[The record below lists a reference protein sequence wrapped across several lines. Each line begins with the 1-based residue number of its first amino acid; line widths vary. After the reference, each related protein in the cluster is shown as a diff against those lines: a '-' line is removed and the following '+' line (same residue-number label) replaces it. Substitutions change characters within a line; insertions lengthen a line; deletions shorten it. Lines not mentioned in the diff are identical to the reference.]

1 MLPDSGSLWSPRHL
15 ASAVRAVA
23 LTSGRAALRRAI
35 PLYVG
40 LAMAGGLIFGGNGMR
55 AADVTRMAERSPG
68 FRVVFILIWLLC
80 ATPGVRALV
89 FARDAFLLRSLP
101 VPRLQFVLALA
112 AHLALLE
119 LPLVGLWARGAG
131 AAAALGLLV
140 LCMSAH
146 AVAVAG
152 RFGFPLGLLLAAIPA
167 YLAPP
172 SLAMVGLLPVLAF
185 ALARA
190 FRLAPEKPL
199 AAERPQ
205 VFGPPLAAIFTT
217 HLVLLRRVHGAV
229 LLRALLYMLVA
240 LAIAVL
246 AVRNNAP
253 RSASQAA
260 ALALLP
266 LAPGALLVGGTLA
279 GPVLLGERQLR
290 WLLAATGTP
299 GTTRA
304 LAASLLGIGM
314 SSLLGLLWAVAVIAI
329 LELGLGTWAP
339 RRLLVEGPACAAAC
353 AAVASAIV
361 RWAQRGEEADS
372 DRVPGPLAGAIAL
385 ALLMGWALGELVLLG
400 WALAGPIAL
409 ARTISLAE
417 RTRRA
422 VFGSGRGDRT

>member
-1 MLPDSGSLWSPRHL
+1 MASESGPLWSPRHL

-40 LAMAGGLIFGGNGMR
+40 LAMASGLIFGGNGMR

-68 FRVVFILIWLLC
+68 FRMVFVVIWLLC
-80 ATPGVRALV
+80 ATPGVRALI
-89 FARDAFLLRSLP
+89 FAREALLLRSLP

-131 AAAALGLLV
+131 PGAALGLLT

-146 AVAVAG
+146 AVAVSG
-152 RFGFPLGLLLAAIPA
+152 RLGFPLGLLLAAVV
-167 YLAPP
+167 LHLSPP
-172 SLAMVGLLPVLAF
+172 SLWLIGLVPVLAF
-185 ALARA
+185 ALAHA

-199 AAERPQ
+199 ATERPQ
-205 VFGPPLAAIFTT
+205 VFGPPLTALFTT

-229 LLRALLYMLVA
+229 LLRAFLYMLVA

-266 LAPGALLVGGTLA
+266 LAPGALLVGGTIA

-290 WLLAATGTP
+290 WLLAATGSP
-299 GTTRA
+299 GKTRA
-304 LAASLLGIGM
+304 LAASLIGIGL
-314 SSLLGLLWAVAVIAI
+314 STLLGLAWAVALTAI
-329 LELGLGTWAP
+329 LELGLMTWAP
-339 RRLLVEGPACAAAC
+339 RRLLIEGPACAAAC

-361 RWAQRGEEADS
+361 RWAQHGEEAHS
-372 DRVPGPLAGAIAL
+372 DRVPGPLAAAIAL
-385 ALLMGWALGELVLLG
+385 ALLLGWALGELALFG

-409 ARTISLAE
+409 ARSMSLAE
-417 RTRRA
+417 RTPRA
-422 VFGSGRGDRT
+422 LVGAPRGDRT